1 LEYPL
6 RNIKPDRA
14 SLAHGRFPWWL
25 LNTATSA
32 HRGRRGRPHHQRP
45 KGGELPWP
53 GLNTKSLAGQMVVG
67 GDKLMP
73 ATFCFI
79 VNWEGPVEGFPGIEA
94 EFFAAIKGVL
104 KVLKRDL

>member
-1 LEYPL
+1 
-6 RNIKPDRA
+6 
-14 SLAHGRFPWWL
+14 
-25 LNTATSA
+25 
-32 HRGRRGRPHHQRP
+32 
-45 KGGELPWP
+45 
-53 GLNTKSLAGQMVVG
+53 MVVG